1 MFDFDTDD
9 YTGFSEETGHFTQLV
24 WRGTKS
30 VGCGWTD
37 CSGKNG
43 NDGILLVCN
52 YFPAGNIMASDD
64 SGDQYMFFKQ
74 NVVPERQ
81 GGTDGFDAEDAG
93 KGIGGPSGT
102 ATESVAGTVTASA
115 GAVALRH
122 DLNVGMGALGSLVA
136 VGLGALVG
144 MNLL

>member
-1 MFDFDTDD
+1 MFDFDDDD

-24 WRGTKS
+24 WRETRS

-52 YFPAGNIMASDD
+52 YYPAGNMMASDD
-64 SGDQYMFFKQ
+64 SGNEYMFFKQ
-74 NVVPERQ
+74 NVVSERQ
-81 GGTDGFDAEDAG
+81 GGVDGFDAEDAG

-115 GAVALRH
+115 GAVALRS
-122 DLNVGMGALGSLVA
+122 DLKVGTGVLESLVA
-136 VGLGALVG
+136 VAFGVLVG
-144 MNLL
+144 MNML